1 MAEFLKTLLLMSLL
15 GSALAVLLT
24 LLRPLI
30 AGRRVY
36 YCLWLLV
43 LARLCLPVGVAIPLP
58 GGEQAQAPAAE
69 TISEAWT
76 AEPAWQG
83 SGLRPGDAAPSPAR
97 PEATARPE
105 PAPQAAPAAGWRALL
120 TAPELWF
127 AVWAAGAAFCLG
139 RSVYG
144 YRRFAGLVR
153 ATACPPEPAALETLA
168 RLDPSGRTAL
178 LVCPHAPAPLL
189 LGAARPVI
197 VLPEGVEA
205 DRLADILA
213 HELTHARRHDLLYK
227 WLTAAVTAL
236 HWFNPVMILVRR
248 QVSRACELSCDE
260 AVVWGMDAAGRKH
273 YGETLL
279 ALAARSARGT
289 DLVAALGEGREHLKE
304 RLVSVMD
311 CRRPGPAALALTVI
325 LSLVLTGCA
334 AIFGAEPSA
343 GPDPSPS
350 AAADQGTLL
359 ADPVLY
365 ELDGGLT
372 AALPADLADQIT
384 VIRPEGGPGFL
395 AIYET
400 RSYEAAGED
409 LEMGWICSL
418 ARYDQVAFEESL
430 TADNSGRHFFA
441 RGDGWYY
448 AVLTPTDVRFYSEDP
463 PEEQE
468 AQAEAWGE
476 LCRRLPEE
484 VPTDFIARNGL
495 EAFTSADAFHDGCF
509 WDGAHE
515 YIHYRTDDWS
525 ESVTL
530 LLSQPARQG
539 EGGVWCVEGCFYNQ
553 YGTSRLVLPRD
564 TGMTAADYYARV
576 QEAVDRGERP
586 ELLTPEGAAR
596 AWIESEYG
604 AVSGPVT
611 PVEGTPAWD
620 LWSRVVDPI
629 QEPPGTLT
637 RLVYVD
643 GAETETE
650 DCSERSPYNTALW
663 TRVWVEA
670 EGPEV
675 LNGPALVY
683 TSEHPDT
690 AGDRLIFPEAGGLLG
705 IQRDGTLTWYRGA
718 YDYAESPYELMEAVF
733 EAWRAQQ
740 EPEEPVEVPQDAL
753 ARVFETSGSLEL
765 YGFKEPGSSPWVM
778 PVSAEELPDFQAI
791 FDSCTWEEAA
801 ERSPSEVKGE
811 PPSGCHALCLVGNG
825 QLQLEWVAPCVQFGG
840 RYWRCT
846 GDYDGFYARLAALW
860 AEKQAMDFPNVFLN
874 AVVRQEGAL
883 ALQYQGATHDLSDG
897 TAVAELVR
905 ALSWTPAAVPA
916 DPGEGVAVSTADR
929 SVTVTFYPGNLVY
942 YYRDSYWNF
951 WYQGAG
957 EADVGQALLGL
968 WQGAGNAG

>member
-1 MAEFLKTLLLMSLL
+1 MAGFLRT
-15 GSALAVLLT
+15 LLT
-24 LLRPLI
+24 LSALGSVLALVLAALGPRIPSR
-30 AGRRVY
+30 AVY
-36 YCLWLLV
+36 RGLWLVV
-43 LARLCLPVGVAIPLP
+43 LARLCLPVGAVLPLP
-58 GGEQAQAPAAE
+58 VPAEAQAPPPAVETSAE
-69 TISEAWT
+69 TQPADPVSP
-76 AEPAWQG
+76 AEPV
-83 SGLRPGDAAPSPAR
+83 R
-97 PEATARPE
+97 PETTARPVQSAS
-105 PAPQAAPAAGWRALL
+105 PGGATSPLAPQEPPAADWRAIL
-120 TAPELWF
+120 TAPALWF
-127 AVWAAGAAFCLG
+127 ALWAAGAAFCLG
-139 RSVYG
+139 RAVYG
-144 YRRFAGLVR
+144 YRRFARLVK
-153 ATACPPEPAALETLA
+153 AVAHPPAPEALDLLV
-168 RLDPSGRTAL
+168 RLDPDGRAAL
-178 LVCPHAPAPLL
+178 LVCPHVPAPLL
-189 LGAARPVI
+189 LGAVRPVI

-213 HELTHARRHDLLYK
+213 HELTHAKHHDLPYK

-248 QVSRACELSCDE
+248 QVGRACELACDA
-260 AVVWGMDAAGRKH
+260 AVVKNLDAAGRRH

-279 ALAARSARGT
+279 ALAARPLQGAEMI
-289 DLVAALGEGREHLKE
+289 AALGEEKAHLKE
-304 RLVSVMD
+304 RLVSVMGY
-311 CRRPGPAALALTVI
+311 RRPGPAALALS
-325 LSLVLTGCA
+325 LALALVLTGCA
-334 AIFGAEPSA
+334 LIRGAEPT
-343 GPDPSPS
+343 PSPTPTP
-350 AAADQGTLL
+350 AAGLL
-359 ADPVLY
+359 EDPALY
-365 ELDGGLT
+365 DLDHGLT
-372 AALPADLADQIT
+372 AALPGDLAGQLT
-384 VIRPEGGPGFL
+384 VLQPETGNVFL
-395 AIYET
+395 AVYET

-409 LEMGWICSL
+409 MEMGWICSL
-418 ARYDQVAFEESL
+418 ARYDQAAFEESL

-484 VPTDFIARNGL
+484 APADFIARNGL
-495 EAFTSADAFHDGCF
+495 EAFTSVDVFHDGCF

-564 TGMTAADYYARV
+564 TGMTAADYYAQV
-576 QEAVDRGERP
+576 QEEADRGECP

-604 AVSGPVT
+604 AVNGPVT

-637 RLVYVD
+637 RLVYVG

-690 AGDRLIFPEAGGLLG
+690 AGDKILLLEAGGLLG
-705 IQRDGTLTWYRGA
+705 IQREGTLTWYRGA
-718 YDYAESPYELMEAVF
+718 YDYAESPYELMEEVF

-740 EPEEPVEVPQDAL
+740 EPEEPVGTPQDAL
-753 ARVFETSGSLEL
+753 ARVFAYPYDVEF
-765 YGFKEPGSSPWVM
+765 YGFKEPGSSPWTKLV
-778 PVSAEELPDFQAI
+778 PVEELPAVQAI
-791 FDSCTWEEAA
+791 FDSCTWEEVA
-801 ERSPSEVKGE
+801 ERPQSSGAEGE
-811 PPSGCHALCLVGNG
+811 PPFGCYTLCLTGNG
-825 QLQLEWVAPCVQFGG
+825 QLQLEWDRPCVGFGD
-840 RYWRCT
+840 RYWLCT
-846 GDYDGFYARLAALW
+846 GDYDGFYARLAGLW
-860 AEKQAMDFPNVFLN
+860 AEKQAAGFPDTFSG
-874 AVVRQEGAL
+874 AVVQEEGPLVLDYMGEARSLYHEAAVTDLVDAL
-883 ALQYQGATHDLSDG
+883 AWAP
-897 TAVAELVR
+897 AE
-905 ALSWTPAAVPA
+905 APAE
-916 DPGEGVAVSTADR
+916 PGEGLVIRGVRPYVTA
-929 SVTVTFYPGNLVY
+929 TFYPGNLVY
-942 YYRDSYWNF
+942 YYMDSHWNF
-951 WYQGAG
+951 WYQGTG
-957 EADVGQALLGL
+957 ETDLYPALVRL
-968 WQGAGNAG
+968 WEGAG